1 MAIIFTPRKDC
12 FGLGDAIK
20 SIFLD
25 LLICMLN
32 IASCI
37 MLFFIEPL
45 TIGQIVFVIMVTI
58 ITFATYVLDI
68 ATSDGCERMLQIQK
82 TMTLSTFISVI
93 LWICPISVFWS
104 LIPLLL
110 GVINSH
116 LIACEDLDDLDF
128 IPVGISTAIAM
139 AGMITFIVYTNM
151 YI

>member
-12 FGLGDAIK
+12 LGLADAIK
-20 SIFLD
+20 YVLYD
-25 LLICMLN
+25 LLICILN

-37 MLFFIEPL
+37 LLFFIEPL

-58 ITFATYVLDI
+58 ITFVTYILDMVI
-68 ATSDGCERMLQIQK
+68 FDGCERMLQIQK
-82 TMTLSTFISVI
+82 TMTVSTLISVI
-93 LWICPISVFWS
+93 LWMCPISIFWS

-116 LIACEDLDDLDF
+116 LIACEDLDVLDS

>member
-68 ATSDGCERMLQIQK
+68 VTSDGCERMLQIQK

-93 LWICPISVFWS
+93 LWMCPISVFWS